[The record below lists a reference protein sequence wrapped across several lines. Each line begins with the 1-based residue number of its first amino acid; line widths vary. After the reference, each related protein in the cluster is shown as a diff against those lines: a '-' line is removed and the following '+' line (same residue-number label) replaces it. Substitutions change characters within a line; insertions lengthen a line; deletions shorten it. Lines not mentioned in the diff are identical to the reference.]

1 MNRLQSTSLTTL
13 ALASLTVAT
22 AGSVVA
28 TENAPDAPQA
38 ATATAPAAA
47 DTFRV
52 DPAHAHVGFAVRH
65 LAIATVRG
73 VFQEVRGTLVL
84 DRENPTRS
92 SVQVRIATASLNTR
106 NERRDTDLKEN
117 FLKVS
122 EFPEIVFESKRV
134 VQSPDGWHAIGPLT
148 INGVTREVDIAFTP
162 VGPVAAPGGLERI
175 GIEGNLVIDRRDFGI
190 TLSRIAETG
199 AIVVGNDVR
208 IELDVEFGRRTAPA
222 SP

>member
-1 MNRLQSTSLTTL
+1 MNRLQITGMATLAMSFLILTSAGDVVAGGGVSDGSTSPI
-13 ALASLTVAT
+13 A
-22 AGSVVA
+22 
-28 TENAPDAPQA
+28 
-38 ATATAPAAA
+38 APAAP

-73 VFQEVRGTLVL
+73 VFQEVRGTLIL
-84 DRENPTRS
+84 DRETPTRS

-106 NERRDTDLKEN
+106 NERRDADLKEN

-122 EFPEIVFESKRV
+122 EFSEIVFESRRV
-134 VQSPDGWHAIGPLT
+134 MQSSDGWHAIGPLT

-162 VGPVAAPGGLERI
+162 VGPIQAPGGLERI
-175 GIEGNLVIDRRDFGI
+175 GIEGRLVIDRRDFGI